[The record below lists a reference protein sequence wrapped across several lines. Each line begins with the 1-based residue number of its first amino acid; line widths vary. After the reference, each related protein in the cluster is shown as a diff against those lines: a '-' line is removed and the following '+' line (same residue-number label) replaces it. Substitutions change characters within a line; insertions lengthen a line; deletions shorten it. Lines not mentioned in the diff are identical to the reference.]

1 VVAAVQSSCALGILS
16 IRELEAALQFRPCFR
31 LGLDVCREMKNRSVA
46 VLMLFLALPLAAC
59 SPTLRRPQLL
69 HPGPAG
75 FQRNNALLFDP
86 YPSDDL
92 GPEIV
97 GGRPRG
103 FQKPPQEITRSRQQ
117 SPLAPWR
124 GPRPV
129 LPPVVP
135 AFPAPRY

>member
-1 VVAAVQSSCALGILS
+1 
-16 IRELEAALQFRPCFR
+16 
-31 LGLDVCREMKNRSVA
+31 MKNRIVA
-46 VLMLFLALPLAAC
+46 VITFFVLTLPLAAC
-59 SPTLRRPQLL
+59 SPTLRRPQLQ

-86 YPSDDL
+86 YPSSDL
-92 GPEIV
+92 GPEID

-103 FQKPPQEITRSRQQ
+103 FQKPPQEITRARQQ

-124 GPRPV
+124 TPGPV

-135 AFPAPRY
+135 TLSAPRY